1 MSYKFDLGKV
11 FDSRI
16 TLRDKDIQYLR
27 KKYDDYDLKRVYNL
41 NLKCAIRLEMLNE

>member
-27 KKYDDYDLKRVYNL
+27 KKYNDYDLKRAYAF